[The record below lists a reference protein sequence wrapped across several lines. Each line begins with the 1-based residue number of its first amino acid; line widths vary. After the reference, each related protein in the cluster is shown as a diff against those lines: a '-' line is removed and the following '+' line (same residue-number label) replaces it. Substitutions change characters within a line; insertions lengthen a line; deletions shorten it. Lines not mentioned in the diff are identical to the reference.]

1 MGVPCSDHVLSRVTL
16 RHVVDHKLRAGLG
29 RRDGQVAVGRAEDG
43 KMNTGKFDSQ
53 IVIDELNDA
62 TVVIYDRGTF
72 IRLAAD

>member
-1 MGVPCSDHVLSRVTL
+1 MCW
-16 RHVVDHKLRAGLG
+16 
-29 RRDGQVAVGRAEDG
+29 AEDG